1 MADDTRRVDA
11 VDALRVVDP
20 PVIVLAADKRRD
32 DVAEGGDVLL
42 VVVFLIVDVVLVVE
56 VGILDDEAVVVV
68 VVMRDVARVP
78 LAVDGFLD
86 VVPCVLLA
94 IVLGGEREMELLL
107 LPEAAEAFDDV
118 KVEVLLVFVASVMVY
133 CKDVLKKGIRKKKK
147 IDIQHTR

>member
-1 MADDTRRVDA
+1 MVFNDSISCLSSEILDCCSEDVADDTRRVDA

-20 PVIVLAADKRRD
+20 PVVVLAADKRRD

-86 VVPCVLLA
+86 VVPCVLPA

-118 KVEVLLVFVASVMVY
+118 KVEVLVVY
-133 CKDVLKKGIRKKKK
+133 YCMRSL
-147 IDIQHTR
+147 